1 MKVMVAAE
9 GIRVDSPLRLSLLPQ
24 ITVWGFSLLPFA
36 IHHTRTQVGT
46 PNNWPSGRTR
56 ANCFSHGILSLPS
69 SQNWPHIS
77 SFGLPNS
84 MIESFSEFLD

>member
-56 ANCFSHGILSLPS
+56 ANCFSHGILSLPP
-69 SQNWPHIS
+69 QAKTGRIS
-77 SFGLPNS
+77 PA
-84 MIESFSEFLD
+84 LDCQIR